1 MHLIKKLSSS
11 SYNYSSNR
19 GSTRCTWAW
28 VTTRIRISSNSLY
41 DTVSFLFYR
50 IYKKKKK
57 STYNMAKSKPPYQ
70 NSNHD
75 TDTNAQKEAA
85 PFFLVFTG
93 EYNSFIQ

>member
-1 MHLIKKLSSS
+1 
-11 SYNYSSNR
+11 
-19 GSTRCTWAW
+19 
-28 VTTRIRISSNSLY
+28 
-41 DTVSFLFYR
+41 
-50 IYKKKKK
+50 
-57 STYNMAKSKPPYQ
+57 MAKSKPPYQ